1 MSVDIWERKRVLGQ
15 WGVREENAR
24 ERAERELL
32 ERELEGEPFRDRRVR
47 PRPNHFRPSAEGYAL
62 SRGGPLPYMVRL
74 REIEAETRAHEEALE
89 RAWREL
95 AEVCAGEPEAFEGR
109 WRHRATRWDFGAVND
124 LIERHNRFYP
134 IESRLPMDVR
144 RRDYALVNGRP
155 YRRDRLGA
163 GWILECFPADLAI
176 AARSRSAA

>member
-1 MSVDIWERKRVLGQ
+1 VDRWERKRVLGQ
-15 WGVREENAR
+15 WGVREEDGR
-24 ERAERELL
+24 ERVEREVL
-32 ERELEGEPFRDRRVR
+32 ERELEGEPFRNRRVR

-74 REIEAETRAHEEALE
+74 REIEVETCAHEEALD
-89 RAWREL
+89 RSWWEL
-95 AEVCAGEPEAFEGR
+95 AEECATDPEAFERR
-109 WRHRATRWDFGAVND
+109 WRRRAARWDFGSVND

-155 YRRDRLGA
+155 YRRDTLDA
-163 GWILECFPADLAI
+163 GWILERFPAQLA
-176 AARSRSAA
+176 AARSRPAA

>member
-1 MSVDIWERKRVLGQ
+1 MDRWERKRVLGQ
-15 WGVREENAR
+15 WGVRDENGR
-24 ERAERELL
+24 ERVERELL
-32 ERELEGEPFRDRRVR
+32 ERELEGEPFRGRRVR
-47 PRPNHFRPSAEGYAL
+47 PRPNPFRPSAEGYAL

-74 REIEAETRAHEEALE
+74 REIESETRAHEDALDT
-89 RAWREL
+89 AWREL
-95 AEVCAGEPEAFEGR
+95 AEACAENPEAFERR
-109 WRHRATRWDFGAVND
+109 WRRRAARWDFGAVNE
-124 LIERHNRFYP
+124 LIDRHNWFYP

-163 GWILECFPADLAI
+163 AWVLKRFPAELAD

>member
-1 MSVDIWERKRVLGQ
+1 VDRWERKRVLGQ
-15 WGVREENAR
+15 WGVREENGR
-24 ERAERELL
+24 ERVDRELL
-32 ERELEGEPFRDRRVR
+32 ERELEGEPFRSRRVR
-47 PRPNHFRPSAEGYAL
+47 PRPNHFRPSSEGYAL

-74 REIEAETRAHEEALE
+74 REIEAETCAHEEALD
-89 RAWREL
+89 RSWREL
-95 AEVCAGEPEAFEGR
+95 AEECAADPEAFERR
-109 WRHRATRWDFGAVND
+109 WRRRAARWDFGAVND

-155 YRRDRLGA
+155 YRRDRLGS
-163 GWILECFPADLAI
+163 GWILERFPAVLAT

>member
-1 MSVDIWERKRVLGQ
+1 MDRWERKRILGQ
-15 WGVREENAR
+15 WGVRDEDGR

-32 ERELEGEPFRDRRVR
+32 QRELEGEPFRNRRVR
-47 PRPNHFRPSAEGYAL
+47 PRSNHFRPSAEGYAL

-74 REIEAETRAHEEALE
+74 REIEAETRAHEEALDTS
-89 RAWREL
+89 WWEL
-95 AEVCAGEPEAFEGR
+95 AEACAGDFEAFERR
-109 WRHRATRWDFGAVND
+109 WRRRAARWDFGAVND

-155 YRRDRLGA
+155 YRRDRLGP
-163 GWILECFPADLAI
+163 GWILERFPAELGAV
-176 AARSRSAA
+176 ARSHSAA

>member
-1 MSVDIWERKRVLGQ
+1 MDRWERKRILGQ
-15 WGVREENAR
+15 WGVRDEDGR

-32 ERELEGEPFRDRRVR
+32 ERELEGEPFRNRRVR

-74 REIEAETRAHEEALE
+74 REIEAETRAHEEALDTS
-89 RAWREL
+89 WREL
-95 AEVCAGEPEAFEGR
+95 AEACAGDPEAFERR
-109 WRHRATRWDFGAVND
+109 WRRRASRWDFGAVND

-155 YRRDRLGA
+155 YRRDRLGP
-163 GWILECFPADLAI
+163 GWILERFPAELGTV
-176 AARSRSAA
+176 ARSRSAA

>member
-1 MSVDIWERKRVLGQ
+1 MDTWERKRVLGQ

-32 ERELEGEPFRDRRVR
+32 ERELEGEPFRNSRVR
-47 PRPNHFRPSAEGYAL
+47 PRPSHFRPSVEGYAL

-74 REIEAETRAHEEALE
+74 RELEAETRAHEEALE
-89 RAWREL
+89 RSWLEL
-95 AEVCAGEPEAFEGR
+95 AEACAGNSGAFERR
-109 WRHRATRWDFGAVND
+109 WRRRAARWDFGAVND

-144 RRDYALVNGRP
+144 RRDYALVNGQP

-163 GWILECFPADLAI
+163 GWILERFPAELSV

>member
-1 MSVDIWERKRVLGQ
+1 MDRWERKRILGQ
-15 WGVREENAR
+15 WGVRDEDGR

-32 ERELEGEPFRDRRVR
+32 ERELEGEPFRNRRVH

-74 REIEAETRAHEEALE
+74 REIEAETRAHEEALDTS
-89 RAWREL
+89 WWEL
-95 AEVCAGEPEAFEGR
+95 AEACAGDFEAFERR
-109 WRHRATRWDFGAVND
+109 WRRRAARWDFGAFND
-124 LIERHNRFYP
+124 LIERHNRFFP

-155 YRRDRLGA
+155 YRRDRLGP
-163 GWILECFPADLAI
+163 GWILERFPAELGAV
-176 AARSRSAA
+176 ARSHSAA

>member
-74 REIEAETRAHEEALE
+74 REIEAETRAHGEALD

-95 AEVCAGEPEAFEGR
+95 AEVCAGDPEAFERR

-155 YRRDRLGA
+155 YRRDRLGV
-163 GWILECFPADLAI
+163 GWILECFPAELAI